1 MASHAGAWPAVS
13 IGIEIYG
20 KRDFHRK
27 IADSI
32 TISAT
37 IDNRFYCAAA
47 EKFRDRGRCIGDLI
61 SRLRYPGARMA
72 SLALDQSTPRARP
85 ETPARAPVELIDSR
99 AIGVDLE
106 KIAKA
111 HEGNEREMRTALAKR
126 LKAALI
132 EGRAK
137 AEQLLLKDRQGRRC
151 AERLC
156 RMEDEIIRILFEF
169 AKKHL
174 YPSQNPSES
183 EHMAVIATGGYG
195 RGLQAPGSDIDLLF
209 LLPYKQTAWGESIA
223 EAILYCLW
231 DTGLKVGHA
240 TRSVD
245 ECIRQAKADMT
256 IRTAILEA
264 RFLLGDRK
272 LYDEL
277 VKRFD
282 NDVVRNTAAKF
293 VAAKLAEREERIR
306 RSGQSRYLVEPNVK
320 DGKGGLRDLHTL
332 FWIAKYVYRVREP
345 DELIK
350 RGVFD
355 KHEYQ
360 LFRRCEDFLWAVR
373 CHMHFVTNRAEER
386 LGFDIQREIAQR
398 LGYTAHP
405 GQQDVERFMKHY
417 FLIAKDVGDLT
428 AIVCAQLEDDQN
440 KSIPVL
446 SRVMAKFV
454 TAKRKVLTETEDF
467 IVDKNRIRL
476 AQANVFKRDPVNLI
490 RIFRLAQK
498 HNLAFHPDAMRVI
511 TRSLHLINSDLRDD
525 KEANRLFLEIII
537 SKNDPETVLRRMNE
551 AGVLGRFVPAFGKIV
566 AMMQFNMYHHY
577 TVDEHLLRCIGLL
590 ADIERGEKDTPL
602 AHELFQS
609 LRPGNRTVLYVTMFL
624 HDIAKGRI
632 EDHSIAGARVARRL
646 CPRLGLSAA
655 DTEVVAW
662 LIENHLVMSSV
673 AQSRD
678 LSDRK
683 TIENFAAV
691 VQSTERLKLLMILT
705 TADIRAVGPGVWNGW
720 KAQLLRT
727 LYYETEPVLTGGFSE
742 VNRAQRVA
750 TAQTEFRQALK
761 HWPAERLESYISR
774 LYPAYWLKV
783 DLQHKVEHAH
793 FLMGA
798 EDAGKTLATTVGY
811 DSGNVTELTVL
822 APDHPWLLSIIAGA
836 CAMAGANIVDAQ
848 IFTTTDGLALDTIS
862 LSREFERDEDEQR
875 RANRIADSIEKA
887 LRGELRLPDTL
898 GKRVAP
904 KGRIKAFALEPTV
917 AINNQWSHRYTM
929 MEVTGLD
936 RTGLLY
942 EMTTTLSKLNL
953 NIASAHVATFGERVV
968 DVFYVTDLMG
978 AQITSPTRQAAI
990 KRAIIPLFGPEA
1002 KPSKAKAE
1010 A

>member
-1 MASHAGAWPAVS
+1 
-13 IGIEIYG
+13 
-20 KRDFHRK
+20 
-27 IADSI
+27 
-32 TISAT
+32 
-37 IDNRFYCAAA
+37 
-47 EKFRDRGRCIGDLI
+47 
-61 SRLRYPGARMA
+61 MA
-72 SLALDQSTPRARP
+72 SLAVDHDIRTRTESRSRASG
-85 ETPARAPVELIDSR
+85 ELIDGR
-99 AIGVDLE
+99 AITAELE
-106 KIAKA
+106 ILAA
-111 HEGNEREMRTALAKR
+111 THAGNDREMRSALAQR
-126 LKAALI
+126 LKSALNA
-132 EGRAK
+132 GRAK
-137 AEQLLLKDRQGRRC
+137 AEQILLKDRHGRGC

-169 AKKHL
+169 ARKHL

-240 TRSVD
+240 TRSVN

-272 LYDEL
+272 LFDEL
-277 VKRFD
+277 VTRFD
-282 NDVVRNTAAKF
+282 KEVVSNTATEF
-293 VAAKLAEREERIR
+293 VAAKLAEREDRVR
-306 RSGQSRYLVEPNVK
+306 RTGQSRYLVEPNVK

-360 LFRRCEDFLWAVR
+360 LFRRCEDFLWSVR
-373 CHMHFVTNRAEER
+373 CHMHFVTGRAEER
-386 LGFDIQREIAQR
+386 LAFDIQREIAVR
-398 LGYTAHP
+398 LGYTEHP

-428 AIVCAQLEDDQN
+428 AILCAELEDSHA
-440 KSIPVL
+440 KSVPVL
-446 SRVMAKFV
+446 SRMMAKFRTV
-454 TAKRKVLTETEDF
+454 KRKNLAGSDDF
-467 IVDKNRIRL
+467 IVDKNRITVTG
-476 AQANVFKRDPVNLI
+476 AGVFKRDPVNLL
-490 RIFRLAQK
+490 RIFHLAQQ
-498 HNLAFHPDAMRVI
+498 HNLAFHPDAMRAL
-511 TRSLHLINSDLRDD
+511 TRSLHLIDAKLRDSE
-525 KEANRLFLEIII
+525 EANTLFLEILT

-551 AGVLGRFVPAFGKIV
+551 AGVLGRFVPAFGKVV
-566 AMMQFNMYHHY
+566 AMTQFNMYHHY
-577 TVDEHLLRCIGLL
+577 TVDEHLLRCIGILNEI
-590 ADIERGEKDTPL
+590 DRGTSLEAPL
-602 AHELFQS
+602 ANEMIHKL
-609 LRPGNRTVLYVTMFL
+609 LPGNRTVLYVTMFL

-646 CPRLGLSAA
+646 CPRLGFSTA
-655 DTEVVAW
+655 DTETVAW

-683 TIENFAAV
+683 TIENFAAT
-691 VQSTERLKLLMILT
+691 VQSAERLKLLTILT

-727 LYYETEPVLTGGFSE
+727 LYYETEPALTGGFSE

-750 TAQTEFRQALK
+750 IAQGELRQTLK
-761 HWPAERLESYISR
+761 HWPADRLEAYIAR

-793 FLMGA
+793 FVRAA
-798 EDAGKTLATTVGY
+798 EDAGKTLATTIGF
-811 DSGNVTELTVL
+811 DSNRAVTELTVL

-848 IFTTTDGLALDTIS
+848 IYTTTDGLALDTIS
-862 LSREFERDEDEQR
+862 LSREFDRDEDEQR

-887 LRGELRLPDTL
+887 LRGDLRLPDMV
-898 GKRVAP
+898 GKRAAP
-904 KGRIKAFALEPTV
+904 KGRIKAFALEPSVT
-917 AINNQWSHRYTM
+917 INNQWSHRYTM

-968 DVFYVTDLMG
+968 DVFYLTDLMG

-990 KRAIIPLFGPEA
+990 KRAMIALFAADANG
-1002 KPSKAKAE
+1002 KPGKAKSDAS